1 MQRCSRNVN
10 AESGFSI
17 DVITMHVLSLALCYY
32 YIINICSCGTLVN
45 SCNNSCCQWCVHR
58 DNLHWFRDRKCIIEV
73 TFRLLHEW
81 RRNKKILTR
90 NTPLRSEMRRKSR
103 LWRSR
108 ADPIIDLRQ
117 TLPPRVL
124 GGGGLETDADDA
136 QMKLFNQLNSLQSG
150 ASCLCVTPSGCSV
163 CMAAC
168 EIITQ

>member
-17 DVITMHVLSLALCYY
+17 DVTTMHVLSLALCYY

-58 DNLHWFRDRKCIIEV
+58 DDLHWFRDRKCIIEV

-124 GGGGLETDADDA
+124 GGGGSKQTLMMLRWNCLINLT
-136 QMKLFNQLNSLQSG
+136 LFKVERVAFVSLHL
-150 ASCLCVTPSGCSV
+150 AALCVWRLVKS
-163 CMAAC
+163 
-168 EIITQ
+168 